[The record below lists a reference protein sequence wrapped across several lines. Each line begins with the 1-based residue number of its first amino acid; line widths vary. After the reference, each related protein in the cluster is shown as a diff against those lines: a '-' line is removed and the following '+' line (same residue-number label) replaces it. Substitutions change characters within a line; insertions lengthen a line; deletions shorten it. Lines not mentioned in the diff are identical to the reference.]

1 MRLVFAE
8 PAASDLD
15 DIIEFIALDNPAA
28 AERVYRAIKAAADR
42 LRDFP
47 NIGHPGRLPDTRE
60 LSVVALP
67 YVITYE
73 VEDDTVTVIA
83 VFHGSRDL
91 AQSLR
96 ERQKRLR

>member
-8 PAASDLD
+8 PAAADLD
-15 DIIEFIALDNPAA
+15 DIIEFIALDDPAA
-28 AERVYRAIKAAADR
+28 AERVYRVIKAATDR

-47 NIGHPGRLPDTRE
+47 EIGHPGRLPGTRE
-60 LSVVALP
+60 LSVVSLP

-73 VEDDTVTVIA
+73 VERETVTVIA
-83 VFHGSRDL
+83 VFHGARDL

-96 ERQKRLR
+96 ERRKRLR